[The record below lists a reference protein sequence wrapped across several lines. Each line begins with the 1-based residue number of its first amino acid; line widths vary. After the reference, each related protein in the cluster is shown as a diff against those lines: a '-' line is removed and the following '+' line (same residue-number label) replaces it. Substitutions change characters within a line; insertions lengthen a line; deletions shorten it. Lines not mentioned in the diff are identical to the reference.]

1 MTIPCPSCGTPSPP
15 EMTKCE
21 VCGFERAT
29 DVSPF
34 DVDTVLE
41 GRYRID
47 QEAGRGGMGVVYRG
61 TDLTLSR
68 PVAIKAMLSGAT
80 DAGVLARF
88 MHEARALASVEHP
101 SLVPVYAVGQEQG
114 VYYMIMRF
122 IEGRPLSQV
131 IEEEAPLAEDFVVR
145 LVRAICDALGTL
157 HGAGL
162 VHRDVKPANMIVGDD
177 EAITLMDLGIVKT
190 ATDSTEWATAATG
203 TPKYMPPEIIS
214 EDTID
219 GRADLYALGVV
230 AYQCLTGQVPFDGPT
245 PMSILYQQAHT
256 PPTPIRS
263 VNDAVSKELAQVVH
277 RLLEKSPDDRFESAG
292 DLQRALLEPQQK
304 QLESQPKAARL
315 LIALMIIAVG
325 LFVFVRPMSNG
336 PKSNASDAETAG
348 SKTPTRITQPDD
360 EDTTET
366 TKNKFD
372 AAVTTQAQQKAEPPK
387 PAVKEYTIIS
397 RPRGAIV
404 RKKGKRVGRTPF
416 KLKRAVGSA
425 PESFSISKAKFKS
438 RNITIRFEEQTE
450 YRIKL
455 KPAFK
460 LLSD

>member
-1 MTIPCPSCGTPSPP
+1 MTIPCPSCETPSPP
-15 EMTKCE
+15 EITKCA

-34 DVDTVLE
+34 EVDTVLE

-131 IEEEAPLAEDFVVR
+131 IEEEAPLPEDFVVR
-145 LVRAICDALGTL
+145 LVRSICDALGTL
-157 HGAGL
+157 HAAGL

-177 EAITLMDLGIVKT
+177 ETVTLMDLGIVKT
-190 ATDSTEWATAATG
+190 AADSTEWATAATG

-214 EDTID
+214 EETID

-263 VNDAVSKELAQVVH
+263 VNDAVSKGLAQVVH
-277 RLLEKSPDDRFESAG
+277 KLLEKSPGDRFDSATE
-292 DLQRALLEPQQK
+292 LRQALLEPQHK
-304 QLESQPKAARL
+304 QVDTQPTSARL
-315 LIALMIIAVG
+315 FIGLIIITVG
-325 LFVFVRPMSNG
+325 LFVFLRPQNDNTK
-336 PKSNASDAETAG
+336 PEVNVAETTVSNA
-348 SKTPTRITQPDD
+348 PVR
-360 EDTTET
+360 
-366 TKNKFD
+366 
-372 AAVTTQAQQKAEPPK
+372 QAQAKDRGAANDVKIKPDATVTIQKRQREETPK
-387 PAVKEYTIIS
+387 PAAKDYTITS

-416 KLKRAVGSA
+416 RLKRAFGSA
-425 PESFSISKAKFKS
+425 PETYSISKANFKS
-438 RNITIRFEEQTE
+438 RSITIRFDEQTE

-460 LLSD
+460 LLTE